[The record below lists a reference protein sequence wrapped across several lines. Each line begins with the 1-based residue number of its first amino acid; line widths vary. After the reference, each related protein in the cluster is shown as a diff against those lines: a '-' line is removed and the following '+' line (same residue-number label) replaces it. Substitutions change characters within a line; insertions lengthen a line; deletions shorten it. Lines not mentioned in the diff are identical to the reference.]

1 MSHKDPQLDELY
13 QDNDKKQ
20 PPQSVDAT
28 ILTHANKDKRSQL
41 SRLRPWL
48 AAASVLFTIPVLWL
62 MLQQP
67 ELQQTSLESVQPEPM
82 PYIIEPA
89 DRVQAETKGES
100 GSDDLASFKESPIQ
114 ESDQDTITV
123 SGSRLKRQTTASD
136 KTGIVAEMEQAD
148 GQLALKKAKEK
159 TIANRSRPEPP
170 ESTPLQPP
178 PDSLRQAKAL
188 QFNQA
193 LLLELADTVKETKP
207 EQLSSLQAKQWTQF
221 EHDIDQQQWSQ
232 AQKSLKQIQ
241 QSHPNLDVTG
251 LEGLLKQLL
260 IQ

>member
-1 MSHKDPQLDELY
+1 MSHKDPQLDQLY

-20 PPQSVDAT
+20 PPQSVDAA
-28 ILTHANKDKRSQL
+28 ILAHANQDKRSQL

-67 ELQQTSLESVQPEPM
+67 ELQQASRESVQPEPT

-89 DRVQAETKGES
+89 DRVKAETKDES
-100 GSDDLASFKESPIQ
+100 GSDDLASFKES
-114 ESDQDTITV
+114 DQDTITV
-123 SGSRLKRQTTASD
+123 TGSRLKRQTTASD

-148 GQLALKKAKEK
+148 GQLAPKKAEEK

-170 ESTPLQPP
+170 ESAPLKPV
-178 PDSLRQAKAL
+178 PDSLRQAKAI

-207 EQLSSLQAKQWTQF
+207 DQLSSLQAKQWTQF

-241 QSHPNLDVTG
+241 QSHPNLDVTD